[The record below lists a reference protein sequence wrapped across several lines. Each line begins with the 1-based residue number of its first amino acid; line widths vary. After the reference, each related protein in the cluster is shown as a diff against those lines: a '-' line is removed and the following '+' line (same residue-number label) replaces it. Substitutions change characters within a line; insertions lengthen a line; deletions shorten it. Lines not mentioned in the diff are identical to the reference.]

1 MLPFGVRSRQNVHFT
16 LWRGREPQSKKRK
29 EKRTCSLNA
38 LFLRLSLSLENA
50 SIKCFKI
57 RLNFVAAVLLLLLEC
72 LEISS
77 FVISPFVFFVF
88 CFV

>member
-1 MLPFGVRSRQNVHFT
+1 MECSLLVFALVKAFISRCDVEENLSQ
-16 LWRGREPQSKKRK
+16 RK

-38 LFLRLSLSLENA
+38 LFLRLSLSLENV
-50 SIKCFKI
+50 SIKFFKI
-57 RLNFVAAVLLLLLEC
+57 RFNLAAAVLFLLLEC
-72 LEISS
+72 LEMSS